1 MKAAPEPFLTAIA
14 PYREDVVVCVECLFT
29 WYCLADLGAPEGMP
43 CVLGHALSRNVI
55 PGGKARHDKIDAH
68 KIAVLLRGGLRPQ
81 ADVYPT
87 AMRATRHLLRRQM
100 HLTRQRAELRA
111 HIQQTNSRYNRP
123 PIGTTLAY
131 KANRDGVAE
140 RFPKPAVQKSI
151 AVDLALIGHY
161 GCLRTDL
168 ALELVQTGKAHVA
181 QTFYR
186 RRSLPGIG
194 KSLALVLRECKSS
207 SPMVGWSSASKN
219 PLASG
224 TALGRQDRQRLPHMG
239 VLGSRR
245 PVFAEQ
251 AGGPKL
257 PRAPGEQTWLGQS
270 LNGFGPYIGARRLL
284 HVETRYRV
292 RYGHILQPISERST

>member
-194 KSLALVLRECKSS
+194 KSLALVLRDEIHAIQRFPRVQEFVSYGRLVKCVKE
-207 SPMVGWSSASKN
+207 SAGKRY
-219 PLASG
+219 G
-224 TALGRQDRQRLPHMG
+224 TRAPRSATPTSHGRSRQPPSCFCG
-239 VLGSRR
+239 TSRR
-245 PVFAEQ
+245 AQ
-251 AGGPKL
+251 TTA
-257 PRAPGEQTWLGQS
+257 RAWRT
-270 LNGFGPYIGARRLL
+270 NMARAK
-284 HVETRYRV
+284 
-292 RYGHILQPISERST
+292 P